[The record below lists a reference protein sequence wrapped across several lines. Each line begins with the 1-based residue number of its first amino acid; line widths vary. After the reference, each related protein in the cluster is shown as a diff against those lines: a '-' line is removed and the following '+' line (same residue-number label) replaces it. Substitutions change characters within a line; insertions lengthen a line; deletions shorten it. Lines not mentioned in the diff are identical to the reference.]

1 LGQTS
6 AACSRRKGASDP
18 ASHVSDRKR
27 KDQETNEKSPTALD
41 MRAREPPMSVELR
54 NNKDLLAGL
63 LMIGV
68 GGAGFYMALDYPFG
82 SALRMGPGYF
92 PSVLA
97 GILLAFG
104 LYVGIRGFRFPERV
118 EGIWG
123 WKPLALITV
132 AFWVYGWLM
141 DHAGFIPSLIVLF
154 AISTLAGH
162 EFRLKEVITLMI
174 VMITF
179 AWAVFIYGLGL
190 PYPLFW
196 WQ

>member
-1 LGQTS
+1 LALPARSLGLS
-6 AACSRRKGASDP
+6 ASDRDERKP
-18 ASHVSDRKR
+18 IERKR
-27 KDQETNEKSPTALD
+27 NRGTDEKSPTALD
-41 MRAREPPMSVELR
+41 MRTREPPMSVELR
-54 NNKDLLAGL
+54 NNKDFLAGL
-63 LMIGV
+63 LMVGV
-68 GGAGFYMALDYPFG
+68 GAAGFYMALDYPFG

-92 PSVLA
+92 PRILA
-97 GILLAFG
+97 GILVAFG
-104 LYVGIRGFRFPERV
+104 LYVGLRGFRVPERI

-141 DHAGFIPSLIVLF
+141 DRAGLIPSLVVLL

-162 EFRLKEVITLMI
+162 EFRLKEVIVLTI